1 MPGRVSGW
9 AGFYYSLKQQF
20 HMLRKRLNSR
30 AFLLVLFALYLYP
43 ITSNAQEI
51 YSTVT
56 GLVKGPDSEP
66 LPGISVVVR
75 NKKNNFTSGANTD
88 SAGVFNLRVPAG
100 GPYSFSFSMVGYE
113 PQTLSGYTLI
123 AGKTF
128 SLAIDMKT
136 STVSLE
142 QIVVTGVFDKRKKME
157 ASVAISTLSAAQV
170 SKLAPVSAADI
181 LKNVPG
187 VYVNSSLGEVRN
199 TVYSRGVSVG
209 SNDGSSGYYYVSMQ
223 EDGLPVT
230 NATCSNY
237 GPDYFLRADATVARL
252 EAVRG
257 GTASILGANAP
268 GGIFN
273 YITKE
278 GGSKTQGEVVTKF
291 GLEGNGKNSFYR
303 TDVNVGGPLGNNW
316 FWNAGGFYRYAE
328 GARYPGYA
336 MNNGGQFRG
345 NLVKKYKT
353 GSLKFYA
360 KYLNDHNG
368 WFEFTPTLGFTNPK
382 PAPGFSGN
390 SNVLMPSIQQNFSIN
405 QTGQRDIYNNKDLIH
420 SIDRTAGFNWE
431 QRFGDGWSFN
441 NAMRYSHKSNTW
453 NSNGSVYPIALTDL
467 AIYTRMNTVGQPGT
481 YHIRDLK
488 NGRELATVGTSD
500 GRNFTTTYSDLPGS
514 QVAPNSLFYEP
525 LLFISNETKEYLDQF
540 SLTKRLKDMS
550 FTFGGFF
557 GTTTLD
563 RLNGRI
569 GFALGTV
576 EPRPQVVAIT
586 RTNPDGTTSL
596 ATNSNGVMTVDRVG
610 QAVNHVS
617 QNQLAFFFGH
627 NWQITPALNLDWG
640 VRYETVKVK
649 GYNSPSVANQAT
661 DGGIDKNPLTLYDN
675 AYATTPATFYFDK
688 SVNTFS
694 YSAGLNYK
702 IDDHFSVYGRYS
714 QGNKAPDFDLYINAT
729 TDFLAKTLSPEA
741 QKVQQFELGIKARK
755 GNLNLFVTPFYSL
768 LSHVPNLQT
777 FQNVD
782 QTSYNPPPLYNKY
795 RTYGV
800 EVEMDYGFAKHF
812 NVRGVV
818 TLQKSKALEFKT
830 WLANDLGPADD
841 SLVTTF
847 SGNETDNIARSIIN
861 ITPSYNLDKF
871 YAQLTWSFMGKR
883 QANVAN
889 AFLLPSFSQFNFS
902 TGYDITKHVQL
913 SIVINNI
920 FNTYGVMS
928 WSRPGSFT
936 AALDRQGFTKEMY
949 EQAVRNNTP
958 YSTVAIA
965 PRAYFITASFKF

>member
-1 MPGRVSGW
+1 MMKK
-9 AGFYYSLKQQF
+9 FF
-20 HMLRKRLNSR
+20 NFR
-30 AFLLVLFALYLYP
+30 AFLLAFLVLVQVFQP
-43 ITSNAQEI
+43 IASHAQQTS
-51 YSTVT
+51 STVT
-56 GLVKGPDSEP
+56 GIVKGPGNEP
-66 LPGISVVVR
+66 LVSVSVVAR
-75 NKKNNFTSGANTD
+75 DKKTNFVSGTKTD
-88 SAGVFNLRVPAG
+88 TAGVFNLRVPAG
-100 GPYSFSFSMVGYE
+100 GPYSFSFSMIGFE
-113 PQTLSGYTLI
+113 SQTLSGYILKEGTI
-123 AGKTF
+123 F
-128 SLAIDMKT
+128 SLAIDMKPT
-136 STVSLE
+136 SSSLD
-142 QIVVTGVFDKRKKME
+142 QVVVTGVFDKRKKME
-157 ASVAISTLSAAQV
+157 ASVAISTISAAQV
-170 SKLAPVSAADI
+170 ARLAPVSAPDL

-230 NATCSNY
+230 NVTCSNY
-237 GPDYFLRADATVARL
+237 GPDYFLRADATVGRL

-278 GGSKTQGEVVTKF
+278 GGSETKGEVVAKY

-303 TDVNVGGPLGNNW
+303 TDINIGGPLGKDW

-336 MNNGGQFRG
+336 LNRGGQFRG

-368 WFEFTPTLGFTNPK
+368 WFEFTPTLSFTNPK
-382 PAPGFSGN
+382 PAPGFSES

-405 QTGQRDIYNNKDLIH
+405 QTGQRGIYNNKDLIH
-420 SIDRTAGFNWE
+420 SIDKSAGMNWE
-431 QRFGDGWSFN
+431 QRLGHGWTFN
-441 NAMRYSHKSNTW
+441 NAMRYSDKSTTW
-453 NSNGSVYPIALTDL
+453 NTNGSVYPIELTDL

-488 NGRELATVGTSD
+488 DGRELATVATANGHD
-500 GRNFTTTYSDLPGS
+500 FTVTQSQLPGS
-514 QVAPNSLFYEP
+514 QVSPNSLFYEP
-525 LLFISNETKEYLDQF
+525 LLFISNKTKEFLDQF
-540 SLTKRLKDMS
+540 SLTKKLDNMS
-550 FTFGGFF
+550 FTFGGFYG
-557 GTTTLD
+557 GTKLD
-563 RLNGRI
+563 RLNGRV
-569 GFALGTV
+569 GFALATV

-596 ATNSNGVMTVDRVG
+596 VTNSNGVMTVDRVG
-610 QAVNHVS
+610 QAVNHAT

-640 VRYETVKVK
+640 VRYETMKVK
-649 GYNSPSVANQAT
+649 GYNSPSVANQDTA
-661 DGGIDKNPLTLYDN
+661 GGIDKNPLTLYDN
-675 AYATTPATFYFDK
+675 AYATTPNTYHFDR
-688 SVNTFS
+688 SIGTFS

-702 IDDHFSVYGRYS
+702 INSSFAVYGRFS
-714 QGNKAPDFDLYINAT
+714 QGNKAPDLDLYINAT
-729 TDFLAKTLSPEA
+729 TDFLVKTLDPQA
-741 QKVQQFELGIKARK
+741 QKIKQFEIGIKAK
-755 GNLNLFVTPFYSL
+755 TGNLNLFVTPFYSL

-782 QTSYNPPPLYNKY
+782 QTSYNPSPVYNKY

-800 EVEMDYGFAKHF
+800 EIEADYGFAKHF
-812 NVRGVV
+812 NVHGVL
-818 TLQKSKALEFKT
+818 TFQRSKALDFKT
-830 WLANDLGPADD
+830 WLANGLGPQDD

-871 YAQLTWSFMGKR
+871 YAQLTWSFMGRR

-902 TGYDITKHVQL
+902 TGYDVSKNFRL
-913 SIVINNI
+913 SLAINNI

-928 WSRPGSFT
+928 WSRPGSFN
-936 AALDRQGFTKEMY
+936 AALDRQGFTKAMY
-949 EQAVRNNTP
+949 EDAVKNNKP

-965 PRAYFITASFKF
+965 PRAYFMTATFNF